1 MTRTAIA
8 RVQHS
13 YRQITQE
20 RALAPLFYARL
31 FERNPDARALFP
43 IDMARQQAHFN
54 VALAVLVWNLDY
66 LPALDEPLRELGARH
81 VEYGVRREHYAE
93 FRDTLLEVLAESAG
107 GLWSSELRDDWWQAL
122 TRVIAMMFEGI
133 PGEEPHLGQA
143 DALRST

>member
-1 MTRTAIA
+1 MTPTAIA

-13 YRQITQE
+13 YREITRE
-20 RALAPLFYARL
+20 RMLAPLFYARL
-31 FERNPDARALFP
+31 FERSPEARALFP
-43 IDMARQQAHFN
+43 VEMSRQQAHFN

-66 LPALDEPLRELGARH
+66 LGALDEPLRELGARH
-81 VEYGVRREHYAE
+81 VEYGVKREHYAE

-107 GLWSSELRDDWWQAL
+107 DLWTPQLRDDWWQAL
-122 TRVIAMMFEGI
+122 TRVIAAMFEGI